1 MSKYRGRLATYV
13 KYIDGRKRQSFRN
26 VDHMAIGRRAVVRKA
41 GTNELISSRLITEL
55 TLPQGSRQ
63 PPAWGHF
70 H

>member
-1 MSKYRGRLATYV
+1 MSRYHGRSETYV
-13 KYIDGRKRQSFRN
+13 KYIDGRKRQIFRN
-26 VDHMAIGRRAVVRKA
+26 VDHMAIGRRAVVCKA
-41 GTNELISSRLITEL
+41 GTDELIPSRLITEL